1 LKRLKLV
8 GGHLSFV
15 FVDDRKIRTVNRRYL
30 KHDYA
35 TDVLTFD
42 LCTKKKRGVVEGEIV
57 ISAQMA
63 QRNAAEYGVSVKSE
77 VLLYMVHGVLHL
89 LGYDDHSPSGI
100 KKMRAKEK
108 QLLSLGN

>member
-1 LKRLKLV
+1 M
-8 GGHLSFV
+8 
-15 FVDDRKIRTVNRRYL
+15 DDRKIRTVNRRYL

-57 ISAQMA
+57 ISAQTA
-63 QRNAAEYGVSVKSE
+63 KRNAAEYGTNVKNE
-77 VLLYMVHGVLHL
+77 IVLYMTHGVLHL

-108 QLLSLGN
+108 QLLSLVN